1 MRNARRG
8 RRLTG
13 LTSLDEFLDQEGIRA
28 EVDVGAVKRLVA
40 MQLQRAMRRRAMTKA
55 QLARR
60 MRTSRAQIDRVLDP
74 RRGNVTL
81 DTLARAAK
89 IVGRSLRVALV

>member
-1 MRNARRG
+1 
-8 RRLTG
+8 LTG

-60 MRTSRAQIDRVLDP
+60 MRTSRAQIDRILDP